1 MLENFEKAFKIVL
14 DIEGKESNDP
24 RDPGGYT
31 KFGLS
36 SKFNPSVNKNTT
48 IAEAKEIYRKKYWG
62 KVCDDALFPM
72 DICLFDGMVNP
83 QLGGNNEILEK
94 NPGVSW
100 SLFLL
105 LRMLRYMKVSKDIHV
120 KGHLFR
126 CLKLCQAILDWKN
139 PSV

>member
-1 MLENFEKAFKIVL
+1 
-14 DIEGKESNDP
+14 
-24 RDPGGYT
+24 
-31 KFGLS
+31 
-36 SKFNPSVNKNTT
+36 
-48 IAEAKEIYRKKYWG
+48 
-62 KVCDDALFPM
+62 M